1 MKKKLLEKD
10 AFYLSLFI
18 CICII
23 AIGGIWFTNKNVDN
37 LLSKNTPAKTEDE
50 IHLTENK
57 KKDVVPTTT
66 DSEQNLAKAKE
77 EEHNKISYLGNQ
89 VIRSYSEKEPSYSET
104 LEVWEIHKAID
115 VEANENQEIKSLTK
129 GTVLDVYDDDQY
141 GMSVKIKSE
150 DNTVFVYSSLSENIK
165 IRKNDKIT
173 EGQCIGYASN
183 TSNVEC
189 LSGAHV
195 HLEAYKNNIL
205 TKIILLEDTICN
217 YDIEKIYV
225 TKEVMKKL
233 TELDTPNKIIGIV
246 KKNTPLPIGNKI
258 LILDNI
264 QDPGNLGTIIRSSV
278 AFDIDTIVLSP
289 NTVDIY
295 NPKVIRSTQGMIF
308 YTNIITL
315 ELKEFINEIKT
326 KNYTI
331 FGTNV
336 RNGKNIKEITLPE
349 KFALV
354 LGNEG
359 QGVSKE
365 IESLCDDNIYI
376 KMSSKCESLNVS
388 VATSILLYEVY
399 NK

>member
-1 MKKKLLEKD
+1 MIITSLNNPTIKEISKLK
-10 AFYLSLFI
+10 
-18 CICII
+18 
-23 AIGGIWFTNKNVDN
+23 
-37 LLSKNTPAKTEDE
+37 
-50 IHLTENK
+50 NK
-57 KKDVVPTTT
+57 KYRDLTNTYFV
-66 DSEQNLAKAKE
+66 EG
-77 EEHNKISYLGNQ
+77 EHL
-89 VIRSYSEKEPSYSET
+89 
-104 LEVWEIHKAID
+104 
-115 VEANENQEIKSLTK
+115 VE
-129 GTVLDVYDDDQY
+129 
-141 GMSVKIKSE
+141 
-150 DNTVFVYSSLSENIK
+150 
-165 IRKNDKIT
+165 
-173 EGQCIGYASN
+173 
-183 TSNVEC
+183 
-189 LSGAHV
+189 
-195 HLEAYKNNIL
+195 EAYKNNIL

>member
-1 MKKKLLEKD
+1 MIITSLNNPTIKEISKLK
-10 AFYLSLFI
+10 
-18 CICII
+18 
-23 AIGGIWFTNKNVDN
+23 
-37 LLSKNTPAKTEDE
+37 
-50 IHLTENK
+50 NK
-57 KKDVVPTTT
+57 KYRDLTNTY
-66 DSEQNLAKAKE
+66 LAE
-77 EEHNKISYLGNQ
+77 GEHL
-89 VIRSYSEKEPSYSET
+89 
-104 LEVWEIHKAID
+104 
-115 VEANENQEIKSLTK
+115 VE
-129 GTVLDVYDDDQY
+129 
-141 GMSVKIKSE
+141 
-150 DNTVFVYSSLSENIK
+150 
-165 IRKNDKIT
+165 
-173 EGQCIGYASN
+173 
-183 TSNVEC
+183 
-189 LSGAHV
+189 
-195 HLEAYKNNIL
+195 EAYKNNIL

>member
-1 MKKKLLEKD
+1 MIITSLNNPTIKEISKLK
-10 AFYLSLFI
+10 
-18 CICII
+18 
-23 AIGGIWFTNKNVDN
+23 
-37 LLSKNTPAKTEDE
+37 
-50 IHLTENK
+50 NK
-57 KKDVVPTTT
+57 KYRDLTNTYLV
-66 DSEQNLAKAKE
+66 EG
-77 EEHNKISYLGNQ
+77 EHL
-89 VIRSYSEKEPSYSET
+89 
-104 LEVWEIHKAID
+104 
-115 VEANENQEIKSLTK
+115 VE
-129 GTVLDVYDDDQY
+129 
-141 GMSVKIKSE
+141 
-150 DNTVFVYSSLSENIK
+150 
-165 IRKNDKIT
+165 
-173 EGQCIGYASN
+173 
-183 TSNVEC
+183 
-189 LSGAHV
+189 
-195 HLEAYKNNIL
+195 EAYKNNIL

>member
-1 MKKKLLEKD
+1 MIITSLNNPTIKEISKLK
-10 AFYLSLFI
+10 
-18 CICII
+18 
-23 AIGGIWFTNKNVDN
+23 
-37 LLSKNTPAKTEDE
+37 
-50 IHLTENK
+50 NK
-57 KKDVVPTTT
+57 KYRDLTNT
-66 DSEQNLAKAKE
+66 
-77 EEHNKISYLGNQ
+77 YL
-89 VIRSYSEKEPSYSET
+89 
-104 LEVWEIHKAID
+104 
-115 VEANENQEIKSLTK
+115 VE
-129 GTVLDVYDDDQY
+129 GD
-141 GMSVKIKSE
+141 
-150 DNTVFVYSSLSENIK
+150 
-165 IRKNDKIT
+165 
-173 EGQCIGYASN
+173 
-183 TSNVEC
+183 
-189 LSGAHV
+189 
-195 HLEAYKNNIL
+195 HLIEEAYKNNLL
-205 TKIILLEDTICN
+205 TKIILLEDTTCN

-246 KKNTPLPIGNKI
+246 KENTPLPIGNKI

-315 ELKEFINEIKT
+315 KLKEFIDEIKT

-336 RNGKNIKEITLPE
+336 RNGKNIKEITLPD

>member
-1 MKKKLLEKD
+1 MTITSLNNPTIKEISKLK
-10 AFYLSLFI
+10 
-18 CICII
+18 
-23 AIGGIWFTNKNVDN
+23 
-37 LLSKNTPAKTEDE
+37 
-50 IHLTENK
+50 NK
-57 KKDVVPTTT
+57 KYRDLTNT
-66 DSEQNLAKAKE
+66 
-77 EEHNKISYLGNQ
+77 YL
-89 VIRSYSEKEPSYSET
+89 
-104 LEVWEIHKAID
+104 
-115 VEANENQEIKSLTK
+115 VEGDHL
-129 GTVLDVYDDDQY
+129 
-141 GMSVKIKSE
+141 
-150 DNTVFVYSSLSENIK
+150 
-165 IRKNDKIT
+165 
-173 EGQCIGYASN
+173 
-183 TSNVEC
+183 VE
-189 LSGAHV
+189 
-195 HLEAYKNNIL
+195 EAYKNNLLI
-205 TKIILLEDTICN
+205 KIILLEDTICN

>member
-1 MKKKLLEKD
+1 MLITSLNNPTIKEISKLK
-10 AFYLSLFI
+10 
-18 CICII
+18 
-23 AIGGIWFTNKNVDN
+23 
-37 LLSKNTPAKTEDE
+37 
-50 IHLTENK
+50 NK
-57 KKDVVPTTT
+57 KYRDLTNT
-66 DSEQNLAKAKE
+66 
-77 EEHNKISYLGNQ
+77 YL
-89 VIRSYSEKEPSYSET
+89 
-104 LEVWEIHKAID
+104 
-115 VEANENQEIKSLTK
+115 VEGDHL
-129 GTVLDVYDDDQY
+129 
-141 GMSVKIKSE
+141 
-150 DNTVFVYSSLSENIK
+150 
-165 IRKNDKIT
+165 
-173 EGQCIGYASN
+173 
-183 TSNVEC
+183 VE
-189 LSGAHV
+189 
-195 HLEAYKNNIL
+195 EAYKNNLLI
-205 TKIILLEDTICN
+205 KIILLEDTICN